1 MSSRAGWIEPVA
13 DFLLICGQGIGTEPF
28 FDLCDFLGFEE
39 RLDSLGARLLV
50 SAQ

>member
-13 DFLLICGQGIGTEPF
+13 DFLLICGQAGIGTGTF

-39 RLDSLGARLLV
+39 S
-50 SAQ
+50 